1 MKAAAHAAALLATPS
16 VEALA
21 FQSTYNRR
29 CIGSV
34 RNNNNAA
41 ASPLRPR
48 RLFAATTP
56 TSDPS
61 STTTKEVANKQQQ
74 QHSFDSF
81 DYNSHWYPVTWSRDV
96 PLNQPIRV
104 TLFDVDYV
112 LAKTKLPSKNDEGED
127 EEVLYAMVDQ
137 CPHKKVALSEGRIT
151 DCGTPDKRYFQCSYH
166 GKYHLLVSSHCC
178 CNIIMVKG
186 RAHHK

>member
-29 CIGSV
+29 HIGSV

-41 ASPLRPR
+41 ASPLRRPC

-56 TSDPS
+56 TEPS
-61 STTTKEVANKQQQ
+61 STTIKEEVTNKQQQQ

-166 GKYHLLVSSHCC
+166 GKYHLICSVFTLL
-178 CNIIMVKG
+178 CNIM
-186 RAHHK
+186 

>member
-1 MKAAAHAAALLATPS
+1 MKAAHAAALLLATS
-16 VEALA
+16 SATFA
-21 FQSTYNRR
+21 FQSTPRLAH
-29 CIGSV
+29 I
-34 RNNNNAA
+34 RNGNDVAS
-41 ASPLRPR
+41 SPLRPR
-48 RLFAATTP
+48 RLSAATP
-56 TSDPS
+56 PADPS
-61 STTTKEVANKQQQ
+61 STTTKEVASKQQQQQQ

-112 LAKTKLPSKNDEGED
+112 LAKTTLPSKDDEGED

-166 GKYHLLVSSHCC
+166 GKYHLICSVFTLL
-178 CNIIMVKG
+178 CNIM
-186 RAHHK
+186 